1 MQAKSKSP
9 QKTVKKLALLEIED
23 GRALIER
30 AIRECPNNI
39 AGQISFFFSYY
50 RIPASKGRKRSVST
64 ATTKKYVYAIYAL
77 INTLSDVGIK
87 ISNLTQL
94 THRHVKIVYEQWESK
109 DTSASTMT
117 TYFSCIKRLYQWID
131 NPLPQKS
138 ASELVSSKKVTRRTR
153 IATKSKA
160 WSENGVDIQ
169 AVIDKVTGL
178 NAFSGLYLELC
189 MAFGLRVLEAVSLK
203 PEDSDKGDYLLVILG
218 SKGGRG
224 RTVPYTTEYQ
234 RQVIQKAHA
243 MASNSGVLR
252 PRGWKVTRAKSSF
265 YHYLRMAGVN
275 MREMG
280 VTTHGL
286 RHEYA
291 ATLYEQVSGDKPP
304 VIGDKVPEKG
314 TDQKARAVVTE
325 ALGHSRLD
333 ITSAYLGSVPAMS
346 RERKKH
352 LTLLNS
358 QLTSQDSHLVRAAMA
373 LQSNLSKG
381 HADLDLRVY
390 ITGVEANGQL
400 MQGMPLLTCAGWFL
414 PNGLRSSTAITTDQ
428 LRDLEEA
435 IAKDTG
441 RRCVMQLESVILKDE
456 DRFELMLPS

>member
-1 MQAKSKSP
+1 MQDKRKSP
-9 QKTVKKLALLEIED
+9 AKIGKKPAMLEVED
-23 GRALIER
+23 GRALVER
-30 AIRECPNNI
+30 AVRELPNNI

-50 RIPASKGRKRSVST
+50 RIPASKGRKRSVSS
-64 ATTKKYVYAIYAL
+64 ATTKKYVYAIFAL

-87 ISNLTQL
+87 INNLTQL
-94 THRHVKIVYEQWESK
+94 THRHLKIVFEQWEAK
-109 DTSASTMT
+109 DTSASTLT
-117 TYFSCIKRLYQWID
+117 TYFSCIKRMYEWID

-178 NAFSGLYLELC
+178 NAYAGLYLELC
-189 MAFGLRVLEAVSLK
+189 MAFGLRVLEAASLK
-203 PEDSDKGDYLLVILG
+203 PADSDRGDYLLVILG

-234 RQVIQKAHA
+234 RQVISKAHA
-243 MASNSGVLR
+243 MASSSGVLR
-252 PRGWKVTRAKSSF
+252 PRGWKVTRAVNSF
-265 YHYLRMAGVN
+265 YHYLRVAGVN
-275 MREMG
+275 MKKMG

-291 ATLYEQVSGDKPP
+291 ALLYEQVSGDKPP
-304 VIGDKVPEKG
+304 VVGDKVPEKD

-352 LTLLNS
+352 LAMLNG
-358 QLTSQDSHLVRAAMA
+358 QLTSPQSHLVRAAKV
-373 LQSNLSKG
+373 LQSHLSKDN
-381 HADLDLRVY
+381 ADLDLRVY

-414 PNGLRSSTAITTDQ
+414 PNGLRSSVPITPEQMRT
-428 LRDLEEA
+428 LEEA
-435 IAKDTG
+435 VARDTS
-441 RRCVMQLESVILKDE
+441 RRCVMQSEGVILQDE
-456 DRFELMLPS
+456 ERFELMLPL

>member
-1 MQAKSKSP
+1 MQAKSILPPKS
-9 QKTVKKLALLEIED
+9 KKPALLEIED

-30 AIRECPNNI
+30 ATREWPNNI

-50 RIPASKGRKRSVST
+50 RIPASKGRKRSVSS
-64 ATTKKYVYAIYAL
+64 ATTKKYVYAVYAL

-87 ISNLTQL
+87 INNLTQL
-94 THRHVKIVYEQWESK
+94 THKHVKIVYEQWEAS
-109 DTSASTMT
+109 DTSASTLT

-138 ASELVSSKKVTRRTR
+138 ASELVSSKNVTRRTR

-160 WSENGVDIQ
+160 WSENRVNTQ
-169 AVIDKVTGL
+169 AVIDKVTAL
-178 NAFSGLYLELC
+178 NAYAGLYLELC
-189 MAFGLRVLEAVSLK
+189 MAFGLRALEAVSLK
-203 PEDSDKGDYLLVILG
+203 PADSDKGDYLLVILG

-243 MASNSGVLR
+243 MASPSGVLR

-265 YHYLRMAGVN
+265 YHYLHVAGVT

-291 ATLYEQVSGDKPP
+291 AILYEQVSGEKPP
-304 VIGDKVPEKG
+304 VIGDKAPEKDI
-314 TDQKARAVVTE
+314 DQKARAVVTE

-352 LTLLNS
+352 LTLLNG
-358 QLTSQDSHLVRAAMA
+358 QLTAQDSHLVRAARA
-373 LQSNLSKG
+373 LQSHLCG
-381 HADLDLRVY
+381 DQTDLDLRVY

-400 MQGMPLLTCAGWFL
+400 MQGMPLLACAGWFL
-414 PNGLRSSTAITTDQ
+414 PNGLRSNTVITQEQ
-428 LRDLEEA
+428 LRCLEDA
-435 IAKDTG
+435 IAKDTS
-441 RRCVMQLESVILKDE
+441 RRCVMQSESVILQEE